1 MFSKNRK
8 PNKLMDYPR
17 AASKLGFRCFKLL
30 NLIWWLPLNLFLA
43 LKVKL
48 EFHYFKWAVKL
59 PIHVYVGI
67 IVETT
72 NVFILLLCIKSTRNL
87 RRLWNSKLKYKLAQ
101 KSVLRIQ
108 DFLGSTWHLYSEVFT
123 SQSFHTWLTLA
134 NRSKSTKKDNS
145 SKFYATKMFHRIA
158 ISQELAKTSKV
169 VVITSLN

>member
-1 MFSKNRK
+1 MAPTK
-8 PNKLMDYPR
+8 PV
-17 AASKLGFRCFKLL
+17 
-30 NLIWWLPLNLFLA
+30 LA
-43 LKVKL
+43 LKAKP

-108 DFLGSTWHLYSEVFT
+108 DFLGSTWQNFMPQKKCFIGLQFLKNLRKQVK
-123 SQSFHTWLTLA
+123 WLLLQA
-134 NRSKSTKKDNS
+134 
-145 SKFYATKMFHRIA
+145 
-158 ISQELAKTSKV
+158 
-169 VVITSLN
+169 